1 MKMRHV
7 AALPIVK
14 ASALGEP
21 DAELCRVTG
30 DSQRAGPGV
39 SFFALQG
46 RLTDGH
52 RYVQAALDAGSPA
65 LFVSDAGVFSVL
77 AAAVGSGRF
86 GPPGSR
92 PSVFHAQAG
101 RAALADLVQALYA
114 APSERLELF
123 GVTGTNGKATVTFL
137 VAQMLG
143 ALGTPCGILGGLGQ
157 YLPGRVLPSSR
168 TTPES
173 PDIAEFLKLC
183 LAEGVGH
190 VAMEV
195 SSIGIHEERTRG
207 LRFRGAAYTNL
218 SQDHLDYHGTMAE
231 YRADKER
238 LFLQYPIAC
247 AALNAEDAAAADL
260 AQRIL
265 ARRPEIPV
273 VTFSLAGAADAT
285 ADALHLT
292 DTGTAGVVC
301 HGGQR
306 VPFTLPLPGR
316 FNVSNW
322 LAAVSLLLN
331 SGHSLAR
338 LAAAAAGCKGAPG
351 RMERVPLD
359 APFTV
364 VVDYAHSPGALET
377 VLAAA
382 RGFTRGRVILVFGC
396 GGDRDRDKRP
406 KMGAIAQRLADLA
419 ILTTDNPRGEEPR
432 AILEQIRGG
441 MRAPQDVR
449 TIENRAE
456 AIHAALD
463 AAKAGDL
470 VLLAGKGAETY
481 QEIQDRKLPFD
492 DREIARA
499 WGRARG
505 YGTPAPLGPAP
516 AGT

>member
-1 MKMRHV
+1 MKMRHI
-7 AALPIVK
+7 AALPIIE

-21 DAELCRVTG
+21 DAELCRVSC
-30 DSQRAGPGV
+30 DSRRAGPGV

-46 RLTDGH
+46 RRADGH
-52 RYVQAALDAGSPA
+52 RYAQAALDAGAPA
-65 LFVSDAGVFSVL
+65 LFVSDAGVFSDL
-77 AAAVGSGRF
+77 AAASCAGGTGAPGR
-86 GPPGSR
+86 R
-92 PSVFHAQAG
+92 PSVFLAQAG

-114 APSERLELF
+114 APSERLRLF
-123 GVTGTNGKATVTFL
+123 GVTGTNGKGTVTFL
-137 VAQMLG
+137 IAQMLG
-143 ALGTPCGILGGLGQ
+143 ALGIPCAILGGLGQ
-157 YLPGRVLPSSR
+157 YLPDRVLPADR
-168 TTPES
+168 TTPEA
-173 PDIAEFLKLC
+173 PDIAEFLTLC
-183 LAEGVGH
+183 LAEGIGH
-190 VAMEV
+190 AAMEV

-238 LFLQYPIAC
+238 LFLQYSIAC
-247 AALNAEDAAAADL
+247 AALNAEDEAAAGL
-260 AQRIL
+260 APLLR

-273 VTFSLAGAADAT
+273 VTFALGGPADAT
-285 ADALHLT
+285 VEALRLT
-292 DTGTAGVVC
+292 ETGTAGVVC

-306 VPFTLPLPGR
+306 APFTLPLPGR

-331 SGHSLAR
+331 AGHSLER
-338 LAAAAAGCKGAPG
+338 LAAAAVRCRGAPG

-359 APFTV
+359 APFAV
-364 VVDYAHSPGALET
+364 VVDYAHSPAGLET

-382 RGFTRGRVILVFGC
+382 RAFTRGRLILVFGC
-396 GGDRDRDKRP
+396 GGERDRDKRP

-441 MRAPQDVR
+441 MRAPQDAW
-449 TIENRAE
+449 TIENREE

-463 AAKAGDL
+463 AAQAGDL

-481 QEIQDRKLPFD
+481 QEIGDRKLPFD
-492 DREIARA
+492 DRAIVRA
-499 WGRARG
+499 WGRAKG
-505 YGTPAPLGPAP
+505 YGAAAGPAS